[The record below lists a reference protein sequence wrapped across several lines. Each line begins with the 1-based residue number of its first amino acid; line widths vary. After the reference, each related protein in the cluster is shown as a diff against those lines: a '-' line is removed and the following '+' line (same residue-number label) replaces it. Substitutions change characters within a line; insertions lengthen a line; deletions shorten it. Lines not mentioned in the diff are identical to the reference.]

1 MAELRPYEPTWRDR
15 LANVLMGDGRSSAR
29 QQFVEGLLG
38 SRGLGQT
45 GMGLVDVTP
54 FGVPL
59 AVQESRQSF
68 EQGNPVSGILGA
80 MAVLPAARPAALA
93 AKAATQEAAQGI
105 RAYHGS
111 PYGFEQFDLSKIGTG
126 EGHQAYGH
134 GLYFAE
140 AEDVAKAYKGVQGM
154 ASANPMPNVASK
166 HLQSYGDTPEAR
178 DMMRLIFPKATDA
191 EIEAA
196 INVAKNPPPGSM
208 YEVNIKANPDDFLD
222 WDKPISEQ
230 GARVQA
236 VYEKYK
242 SSKIGQIADK
252 SNRGD
257 ISAGSGQWGQPTGKE
272 LHDLLSEGLINYG
285 KPRPYLDVRRETTER
300 LNKSGIPG
308 IKYLDQGSRASGEGS
323 RNYVVFDDKLID
335 IMRKYGLAGLL
346 GGGTAA
352 GALSQQEDMSQ

>member
-15 LANVLMGDGRSSAR
+15 LANVLMGDGSSSAR

-111 PYGFEQFDLSKIGTG
+111 PYNFERFDLSKIGTG
-126 EGHQAYGH
+126 EGNQAYGH

-178 DMMRLIFPKATDA
+178 DMTRLIFPKATDA

-222 WDKPISEQ
+222 WDKPLVQQSAQ
-230 GARVQA
+230 VQSALRASGLPPTWRGSPDGAPGDLIYSDLIKRA
-236 VYEKYK
+236 DANRDALKSKY
-242 SSKIGQIADK
+242 
-252 SNRGD
+252 GD
-257 ISAGSGQWGQPTGKE
+257 EALFAKPTE
-272 LHDLLSEGLINYG
+272 LA
-285 KPRPYLDVRRETTER
+285 RREM
-300 LNKSGIPG
+300 LNQGIPG